1 MTFNSAHKINFF
13 QISTVKN
20 LSSSKSEEEEES
32 FEM

>member
-13 QISTVKN
+13 QISAVKN
-20 LSSSKSEEEEES
+20 LSSSKSEEGEES